1 VTGALPPLSGPVRR
15 RRCGGRQHHASAV
28 FRRFNDKVLS
38 VRFESS
44 RERYRSHRNRG
55 PEVLKYVDKPRP
67 SSRRGE
73 VLNKAE
79 AIGVNFVDTCFRSGL
94 YPREL
99 PCCHM
104 AIQLNHRAAVH
115 VCHRLTVEPGSDPA
129 AIWPAGAAGYFAS
142 EGDSTP
148 LHPSLELAAVGC
160 GGYSVEAVGDPG
172 HASLTVDIGL

>member
-1 VTGALPPLSGPVRR
+1 MPSCDKSAATTLVGPSGAVDVMGDNATRRPFAVVSTTSVERQVRIVTANAIEVIAIG
-15 RRCGGRQHHASAV
+15 
-28 FRRFNDKVLS
+28 
-38 VRFESS
+38 
-44 RERYRSHRNRG
+44 G

-73 VLNKAE
+73 VLIKAE

-115 VCHRLTVEPGSDPA
+115 LCHRLTVEPGSDPA
-129 AIWPAGAAGYFAS
+129 AIWPAGAVGYLAPTGFA
-142 EGDSTP
+142 P
-148 LHPSLELAAVGC
+148 CVH
-160 GGYSVEAVGDPG
+160 
-172 HASLTVDIGL
+172 H